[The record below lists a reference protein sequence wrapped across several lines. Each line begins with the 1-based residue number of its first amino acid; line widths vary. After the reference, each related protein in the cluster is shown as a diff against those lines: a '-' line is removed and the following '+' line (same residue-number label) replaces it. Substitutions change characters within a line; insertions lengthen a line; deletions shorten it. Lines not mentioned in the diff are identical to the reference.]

1 MSLQNHDEEPTM
13 LLAILIMLLVFSL
26 LGGGWGFE
34 RFGYGNLTPAGLI
47 IFLLFILWLAGQF
60 RFF

>member
-1 MSLQNHDEEPTM
+1 MGTQNHKEEPTM
-13 LLAILIMLLVFSL
+13 LLAVLIMLLVFSL

-34 RFGYGNLTPAGLI
+34 RFGFGSITPLGLI
-47 IFLLFILWLAGQF
+47 FFLLFILWLAGQL

>member
-1 MSLQNHDEEPTM
+1 M
-13 LLAILIMLLVFSL
+13 LLAVLIMLLVFSL

-34 RFGYGNLTPAGLI
+34 RFGFGSITPLGLI
-47 IFLLFILWLAGQF
+47 FFLLFILWLAGQL